1 MNIENT
7 HDFSQLLEERLE
19 QQPKESSIIKG
30 KVVNIMADTVFV
42 DIGLKSEGRI
52 SINEFSD
59 QKIEVGDEV
68 DVYLDRI
75 EGRNGCVQLS
85 RVKVARERAWNK
97 FEELN
102 ANGGSING
110 KIVGKVSKGGF
121 AVNIEGV
128 LAFLPNSQLDI
139 RPVKEVSV
147 LMDIEQPFK
156 ILKIDREQ
164 GNVVVSRRAIL
175 EESRKE
181 ARDELLSGIKEGML
195 LEGVI
200 KNITH
205 YGAFIDLGD
214 IDGLLHIT
222 DISWDKITHPSEKLT
237 LGEKIKVV
245 VTKYDTETHRV
256 SLGLKQ
262 LTENPWKELKKKY
275 VIGSKYKGRVASI
288 SDYGVF
294 IELEDGIEGLV
305 YLNEIGWNTKNIH
318 PTKLVQLNE
327 SIEVVVL
334 DIDIDKH
341 RISLSIKRC
350 TENPW
355 KKFIDQYPIGTM
367 VKAKVK
373 KVAHF
378 GLFVSVIKEGKENNL
393 EVLVPAVEI
402 SWDDDPRGALK
413 NFKEGDEIEGVV
425 LSSDSERE
433 RVTISMKQLKENN
446 YRRIIK
452 QLMESG
458 VITCKVLE
466 IDKDG
471 LVVEASEGI
480 KGFIK
485 KSDLSKHIDQ
495 QKPERF
501 TSGDRIDAKVLSY
514 DKNKKILNLSVKV
527 LEIAEE
533 KKAIAEYGS
542 VSSGASLGDILGTAL
557 EQQKENTSNKKTEFS
572 RTKKV

>member
-7 HDFSQLLEERLE
+7 HDFSQENFSQLLEERLE

-102 ANGGSING
+102 ANGGSISG

-237 LGEKIKVV
+237 LGEKIRVV

-327 SIEVVVL
+327 SIEVAVL

-466 IDKDG
+466 VDKDG

-557 EQQKENTSNKKTEFS
+557 EQQKENTSNKKN
-572 RTKKV
+572 